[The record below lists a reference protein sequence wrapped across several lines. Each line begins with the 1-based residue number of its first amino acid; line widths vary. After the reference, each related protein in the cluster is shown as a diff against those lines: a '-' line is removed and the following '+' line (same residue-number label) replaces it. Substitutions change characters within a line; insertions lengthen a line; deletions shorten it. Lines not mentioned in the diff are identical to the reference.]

1 MGDRN
6 LLCCEPNCG
15 QPVSA
20 YGFSRVGSKS
30 YVCRGHVTVLLD
42 KRLSIFDIQSDAFV
56 LSAADGPEYERRRG
70 LKEQGS
76 GVLETLETKCDHDLE
91 DAERKL
97 QEAEETWIQA
107 VRESVKE
114 LKLQLLRRNQE
125 VKAALNQCK
134 ANLERLIQDRD
145 FQLSPVDFSLC
156 EAVPDA
162 AVFRLILED
171 CTSVLASIVSNSGH
185 LLPREGKLLAAITER
200 RGTVEDLS
208 NFAKDLV
215 ARGKTEAALEV
226 AGFAATLG
234 NTQLSSILQSPQ
246 QSQETPQFFLEQGL
260 ALSREAKL
268 RIQGIAVLKRGL
280 DLQLSTDSSA
290 EVGLLL
296 TNALAESYHQAGE
309 WSETEKVCGWLLETW
324 KTSAHSLQLL
334 RACFLLADSRCYR
347 EKIEKGTGAIEAW
360 TSTLTTE
367 GTLTQWVR
375 QFVSAIQVRNGENT
389 ELGLTIQQEFDEN
402 SYIAACATRWQA
414 LHHKV
419 QKRMDLA
426 ESCYR
431 KACDL
436 YRAHYPEA
444 LDYAIC
450 RNSLGILFEE
460 RNRPELAEQEYKAAI
475 ELYSNGYEETIYHAS
490 CLCSLGMLYTMQ
502 KRPPRDIEDIY
513 QGASRIYSAHF
524 PQALGFATC
533 LGNLGFLYY
542 RELRDISKAE
552 EHLVR
557 ACDIHAARNSQSP
570 NYAITLFNLG
580 NLYENNAMKPKAKE
594 RYQQALQL
602 YTARKD
608 QDRMKKCQEALTRTQ
623 S

>member
-1 MGDRN
+1 MTDRN

-30 YVCRGHVTVLLD
+30 YVCRSHVTALLD
-42 KRLSIFDIQSDAFV
+42 KRLSIFDIESDAFT
-56 LSAADGPEYERRRG
+56 LSAADGSEYERRRG

-76 GVLETLETKCDHDLE
+76 GVLEALGTKCDQDLE
-91 DAERKL
+91 EAERKL
-97 QEAEETWIQA
+97 LEAEEAWIQA
-107 VRESVKE
+107 VRESAKE
-114 LKLQLLRRNQE
+114 LKLQLQLRHQE
-125 VKAALNQCK
+125 VKAALNHCK
-134 ANLERLIQDRD
+134 ANLERLTQDRD
-145 FQLSPVDFSLC
+145 FQLSPVDLALC
-156 EAVPDA
+156 EVVPDA
-162 AVFRLILED
+162 AVFRFVLED
-171 CTSVLASIVSNSGH
+171 CTSALASIVSNCGH
-185 LLPREGKLLAAITER
+185 LLPREEKLLAAITQ
-200 RGTVEDLS
+200 RGETVEDLS

-215 ARGKTEAALEV
+215 GRGKTEAALEV

-234 NTQLSSILQSPQ
+234 NLQVSSILQSPQ
-246 QSQETPQFFLEQGL
+246 QSQETPQFCLEKGL
-260 ALSREAKL
+260 ALSRDVKL
-268 RIQGIAVLKRGL
+268 RIQGIAILKRGL
-280 DLQLSTDSSA
+280 DMQVSIDSSA

-296 TNALAESYHQAGE
+296 ANALAESYHQAGE
-309 WSETEKVCGWLLETW
+309 WEETEKVCVWLSETW
-324 KTSAHSLQLL
+324 KTSAYSLQLL

-375 QFVSAIQVRNGENT
+375 QFVSAIQARNRENT
-389 ELGLTIQQEFDEN
+389 ELALTIEREFEEN

-436 YRAHYPEA
+436 YGAHYPET

-450 RNSLGILFEE
+450 RNSLGILLEE
-460 RNRPELAEQEYKAAI
+460 RERPELAEQEYTTAI

-490 CLCSLGMLYTMQ
+490 CLCSLGMLYTTQ
-502 KRPPRDIEDIY
+502 KRSPRDIENLY

-542 RELRDISKAE
+542 RELKDISKAE

-580 NLYENNAMKPKAKE
+580 NLYENNAMKPKARE

-602 YTARKD
+602 YAARKD
-608 QDRMKKCQEALTRTQ
+608 QDRMKKCQEALARTQ